1 MVRIHPRRPLTFS
14 IVVRGTPRPDRQ
26 VQGRPPPPQ
35 LNDRRHEEERIN
47 HSAPV
52 LPAGRL
58 LAYLRSSLGVDEIG
72 VVRRNCH
79 PLPVAL
85 QMGSKAGLMGWLCL
99 LVQIRNRPAVV
110 GQPVQLGND
119 KLGLPISRGR
129 IKIPFR
135 RNCLDFGYWPLSIS
149 KNTEWSLLILRV
161 ALFGSGLW
169 IP

>member
-110 GQPVQLGND
+110 G
-119 KLGLPISRGR
+119 SR
-129 IKIPFR
+129 
-135 RNCLDFGYWPLSIS
+135 S
-149 KNTEWSLLILRV
+149 SLAMTSL
-161 ALFGSGLW
+161 AFLFQEVE
-169 IP
+169 